1 MDPFETILIMVSTSF
16 TKMGYLRLNI
26 FPEEP
31 PPQTTAL
38 ETKLPHT
45 AFETYSIPKIT
56 RTKWSQETKLLI

>member
-26 FPEEP
+26 FPEESP
-31 PPQTTAL
+31 SQTTAL

-45 AFETYSIPKIT
+45 TFETYSIQMIARK
-56 RTKWSQETKLLI
+56 KWSQETKLLI